1 MVIESVNKETRLEI
15 MLRTVRLDSVAD
27 LFAQIDA
34 ARLAFTETFQQTH
47 ERVDGKRKPLNK
59 RRKIAKYKAITA
71 RIFSENVDIRQ
82 DAINQ
87 ARAIDKN
94 A

>member
-1 MVIESVNKETRLEI
+1 MDKSTRLEI
-15 MLRTVRLDSVAD
+15 LLRTIKLDSVAD

-34 ARLAFTETFQQTH
+34 AKSAFIDTFQQTY
-47 ERVDGKRKPLNK
+47 ERVDGRRVKLTK

-87 ARAIDKN
+87 VRVIDKD

>member
-1 MVIESVNKETRLEI
+1 MDKSTRLEI
-15 MLRTVRLDSVAD
+15 LLRTIKLDSVAE

-34 ARLAFTETFQQTH
+34 ARSAFKETFQQTH
-47 ERVDGKRKPLNK
+47 ERVNGRRVKLTK
-59 RRKIAKYKAITA
+59 RRKIAKYKATTA

-87 ARAIDKN
+87 VRAVDKD